1 MQQLQ
6 DRLRPRNKHRTRKP
20 RPIYVPKKS
29 TTASEGSIAE
39 NEVKEI
45 GEESFD
51 ADRQLSSITDA
62 YERLQTDYDEADDKF
77 KSSVFFKSKV
87 EREKDQSEKV
97 LRGKMEAYEK
107 ILASVSE
114 RKELVED
121 MRRRIATCEN
131 DNERI
136 EKENVDLLQTILEK
150 DKEIQKAQ
158 ESQTIFKTSNKG
170 VNTINGGILGRLSEG
185 DQRMQEIYEEYEAKL
200 KEAEQELKAVE
211 TSLETAKAKELELL
225 AKKAEM
231 EKEVQEFKSLLQYFN
246 EPATNDK
253 SIPEITETLINLKKL
268 KGNLEANIKESKA
281 NTYIYKVV
289 TMFFVWFG
297 VRSRCWCWR

>member
-1 MQQLQ
+1 MQKLQ
-6 DRLRPRNKHRTRKP
+6 DRPRPRNKHRNRKP

-39 NEVKEI
+39 NEVKEV

-51 ADRQLSSITDA
+51 ADRELSSITGA
-62 YERLQTDYDEADDKF
+62 YERLQTDYEEADDRF
-77 KSSVFFKSKV
+77 KSSVFLKSKV
-87 EREKDQSEKV
+87 EREKELAEKV
-97 LRGKMEAYEK
+97 LREKMEAYEK

-121 MRRRIATCEN
+121 IRRRIVACEQN
-131 DNERI
+131 NEQI
-136 EKENVDLLQTILEK
+136 EKENVDLLQIILEK
-150 DKEIQKAQ
+150 DKEIQKVQ

-170 VNTINGGILGRLSEG
+170 VNTVNGGILGKLKEG
-185 DQRMQEIYEEYEAKL
+185 DQKMQEIYEEYEAKL

-211 TSLETAKAKELELL
+211 ISLETAKAKELELL

-231 EKEVQEFKSLLQYFN
+231 EKEVQEFKGLLQYFN
-246 EPATNDK
+246 GPATSDK
-253 SIPEITETLINLKKL
+253 SIPEITETLINLRKL

-281 NTYIYKVV
+281 NAYVYKLV
-289 TMFFVWFG
+289 TMFFVWLG
-297 VRSRCWCWR
+297 ARSRC